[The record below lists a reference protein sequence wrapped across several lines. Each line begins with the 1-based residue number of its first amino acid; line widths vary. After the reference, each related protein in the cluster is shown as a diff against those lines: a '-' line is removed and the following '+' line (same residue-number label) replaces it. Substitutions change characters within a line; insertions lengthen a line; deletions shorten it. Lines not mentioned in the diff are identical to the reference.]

1 MLLDSNIVIYAAQ
14 ADYAFLRRII
24 SEDENAA
31 VSAVSL
37 IEIFGYPDLDE
48 EDNRIFREMLNK
60 VRILRLDNSI
70 VVRAIRLRQQRRIGL
85 GDAIIAATALEHNLM
100 LLTRNTH
107 DFRWIDNLD
116 LHNPIP
122 DDLTIE
128 NR

>member
-14 ADYAFLRRII
+14 ADYAFLRRVI

-48 EDNRIFREMLNK
+48 EDNRIFQEMLSK
-60 VRILRLDNSI
+60 VRILRLDNNI

-100 LLTRNTH
+100 LLTRNTQ
-107 DFRWIDNLD
+107 DFRWIGNLD

-128 NR
+128 NC

>member
-14 ADYAFLRRII
+14 ADYAFLRHII

-48 EDNRIFREMLNK
+48 EDNRIFQEMLSR
-60 VRILRLDNSI
+60 VRILRLENNI
-70 VVRAIRLRQQRRIGL
+70 VVRAIALRQQRRMGL
-85 GDAIIAATALEHNLM
+85 GDAIIAATALEHNLT
-100 LLTRNTH
+100 LVTRNTR
-107 DFRWIDNLD
+107 DFRRIDNLD

-122 DDLTIE
+122 TT
-128 NR
+128 

>member
-48 EDNRIFREMLNK
+48 EDNRIFWEMLSK
-60 VRILRLDNSI
+60 VRILRLGNNI
-70 VVRAIRLRQQRRIGL
+70 VVRAIGLRQQRRIGL
-85 GDAIIAATALEHNLM
+85 GDAIIAATALEHSMM
-100 LLTRNTH
+100 LLTRNTR
-107 DFRWIDNLD
+107 DFRWIEGLD
-116 LHNPIP
+116 LQDPLEEQEQLNA
-122 DDLTIE
+122 
-128 NR
+128 